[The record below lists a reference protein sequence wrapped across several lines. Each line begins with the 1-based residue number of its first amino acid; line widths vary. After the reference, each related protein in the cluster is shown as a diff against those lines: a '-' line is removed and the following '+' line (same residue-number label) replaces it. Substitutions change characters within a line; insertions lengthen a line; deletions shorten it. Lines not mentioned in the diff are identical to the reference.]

1 MQVQGTSS
9 LQPVLVDPVDAG
21 VAPIGIT
28 RTAKQALEPWL
39 AEQPERIAAW
49 VRAMGFSGEPGTT
62 LLIPGEDGRPDRVLL
77 GTPPPEP
84 GRPAD
89 PWAYGGL
96 PFGLPEGTYALGGAL
111 EGALEGATADGE
123 TEAAAFGWAVGAYR
137 YARYHAVER
146 DPARL
151 VWPADCDRAR
161 VDSAVA
167 STVLVRDLINT
178 PANDLGPAEL
188 ADAAMAVAAAF
199 GAEAEVIVGDDLL
212 DRNYPTIHAV
222 GRASVRAPRLID
234 LRWGP
239 VDAPKVTVIGKGVC
253 FDSGGLDLKAS
264 GAMLLMKKDM
274 GGAAHALGLA
284 RMIMAADLPVRLRV
298 LIPAVE
304 NAVSG
309 AAFRP
314 LDVIRTRKGIT
325 VEIGNT
331 DAEGRLILCD
341 ALAEAGEEHPDLMI
355 DFATLTGAAR
365 VALGPDLPALFSN
378 DDSLADAMVRASRR
392 TADPIWRLPLWTP
405 YERMLRSSVAEVSN
419 TGDAPFAGAITA
431 ALFLQRFVDAKTPW
445 MHLDIFGW
453 NPADRPGRPK
463 GGEAAGMRA
472 AFAMIAE
479 RFAG

>member
-1 MQVQGTSS
+1 MQEPSNVSS
-9 LQPVLVDPVDAG
+9 VLVDPADPG
-21 VAPIGIT
+21 IAPIGIT
-28 RTAKQALEPWL
+28 RIANEALEPWL
-39 AEQPERIAAW
+39 GEQPERVSAW

-62 LLIPGEDGRPDRVLL
+62 VLVPGADGRPERVLL
-77 GTPPPEP
+77 GTSPPEP
-84 GRPAD
+84 DKPAD
-89 PWAYGGL
+89 PWAYAGL
-96 PFGLPEGTYALGGAL
+96 PFGLPEGAYALEDPPSEPEAS
-111 EGALEGATADGE
+111 
-123 TEAAAFGWAVGAYR
+123 AAAFGWAVGAYR
-137 YARYHAVER
+137 YARYRAADR

-151 VWPADCDRAR
+151 VWPAGCDRPR
-161 VDSAVA
+161 VDGAVA
-167 STVLVRDLINT
+167 ATALVRDLINT
-178 PANDLGPAEL
+178 PANDMGPAEL
-188 ADAAMAVAAAF
+188 ADAALAVAAEF
-199 GAEAEVIVGDDLL
+199 GAEAAVIVGDDLL
-212 DRNYPTIHAV
+212 ARGYPTIHAV

-239 VDAPKVTVIGKGVC
+239 ADAPKVTVIGKGVC
-253 FDSGGLDLKAS
+253 FDSGGLDLKPS

-284 RMIMAADLPVRLRV
+284 RMIMAAGLPVRLRV

-309 AAFRP
+309 SAFRP

-341 ALAEAGEEHPDLMI
+341 ALAEADGEHPDLII

-365 VALGPDLPALFSN
+365 VALGPDLPALFVN
-378 DDSLADAMVRASRR
+378 DDALADAMARASQQ
-392 TADPIWRLPLWTP
+392 TFDPVWRLPLWAP
-405 YERMLRSSVAEVSN
+405 YERMLRSTVGELSN
-419 TGDAPFAGAITA
+419 TGDSPFGGAITA

-445 MHLDIFGW
+445 AHLDVYGW

-472 AFAMIAE
+472 AFAVIAE
-479 RFAG
+479 RFGA